1 MRTRKTGPDDIPA
14 LKALWKEA
22 FPEDTAA
29 DIDAFFET
37 LYPHAFGFCAEED
50 GAVVS
55 MLFALPQTI
64 VKEEMQ
70 LKAAYFYAVAT
81 REDMRGRGCCR
92 TLMAYAEKELH
103 KRYIEAVLLC
113 PATQKLAAFYETLG
127 YSRQGGMRKEA
138 LACAQPSGQAKEIG
152 VQDYAGLRETL
163 LWDVPHVRYDR
174 AQLEYAADG
183 GKFYCLMTP
192 YGMGCA
198 QVCRTADGQNACV
211 REILPSAGDLPA
223 LAGQLGSGTYEVCRS
238 LGTQNGQTWAMLK
251 WLNEPYVDFEPVY
264 MGFAFD

>member
-198 QVCRTADGQNACV
+198 AVKDGKDGVQAVVC
-211 REILPSAGDLPA
+211 ELLPGTEGLGA
-223 LAGQLGSGTYEVCRS
+223 LAEKRGAGKYEVVSS
-238 LGTQNGQTWAMLK
+238 LPGEDGETWCMLK
-251 WLNEPYVDFEPVY
+251 WLGRAYPELEPVY
-264 MGFAFD
+264 MGFSLE